1 VVVAAAIATKIANP
15 LLAIPL
21 ALGSHFVLETV
32 PHWNP
37 HLNTE
42 MKRFGK
48 ITKIS
53 TSIVTLDAF
62 TALFSG
68 LFISSLALP
77 NLNHSAT
84 ILVACL
90 FGVIPDLIEA
100 PYYFLQGRL
109 GFLGTSKKENGFIAK
124 VWIPLQKSIQSDVP
138 PFPGLLTQLATT
150 LAAFWWILG

>member
-1 VVVAAAIATKIANP
+1 MPTERSFGLAAFCI
-15 LLAIPL
+15 
-21 ALGSHFVLETV
+21 SHGGIRDLWSCAMGEGV
-32 PHWNP
+32 
-37 HLNTE
+37 